1 MNKTKYMSFVLI
13 YVLFATFLSLVMMIV
28 HLRQ

>member
-13 YVLFATFLSLVMMIV
+13 YVLFTTFL
-28 HLRQ
+28 